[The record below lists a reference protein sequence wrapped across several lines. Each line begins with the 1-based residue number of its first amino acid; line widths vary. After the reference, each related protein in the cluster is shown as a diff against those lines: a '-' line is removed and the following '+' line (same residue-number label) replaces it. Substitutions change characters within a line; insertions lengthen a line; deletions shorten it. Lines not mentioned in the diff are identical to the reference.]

1 MMTLKS
7 ILSGLLVG
15 LWLVLGASTD
25 VYVHAATPTPEAT
38 TETVALRVVAIEP
51 FLADIAQNVAGER
64 LKVASLIPLGV
75 DPHSFEPTP
84 NDLRTLAESDVVI
97 VHGAGLEEFLQDLLA
112 SAGGSYYLIEA
123 TKGLTPRGWDVEHQE
138 EMHPHEAEEQE
149 AELSAEEKVSE
160 AVSEEGS
167 EEVHSEIH
175 HHHEVDP
182 HFWLD
187 PNYVIRYVENI
198 RDGLS
203 QVDPAGATL
212 YAQNADAY
220 IAQLQELDRWI
231 VAQVAQ
237 IPPEHRLL
245 VTNHESFSYF
255 ADRYGF
261 QVIGTIL
268 PGVSTGVSPS
278 AQQLAQLI
286 DLIRETGAPAIFLET
301 GSNPQLAE
309 QIAREA
315 GVQVVSGL
323 YTHSPS
329 PPDGPAPTYLDMI
342 RYNTTLIV
350 EALRWESGAQE

>member
-1 MMTLKS
+1 MTLKSIKS

-15 LWLVLGASTD
+15 LWLVLGALPGMR
-25 VYVHAATPTPEAT
+25 VYAATPTPPAMPGD
-38 TETVALRVVAIEP
+38 VPLRVIAIEP

-84 NDLRTLAESDVVI
+84 SDLRMLTESDVVI
-97 VHGAGLEEFLQDLLA
+97 IHGAGLEEFLQDLLE
-112 SAGGSYYLIEA
+112 SAGGSYQLIEA
-123 TKGLTPRGWDVEHQE
+123 TKGLTPRGRRETGA
-138 EMHPHEAEEQE
+138 EAEHAGDTPTSQGTSEPASE
-149 AELSAEEKVSE
+149 GIAGEERPKMDR
-160 AVSEEGS
+160 EG
-167 EEVHSEIH
+167 
-175 HHHEVDP
+175 DP

-187 PNYVIRYVENI
+187 PNYVIHYVENI

-212 YAQNADAY
+212 YTQNAGAY
-220 IAQLQELDRWI
+220 IAQLQELDQWI
-231 VAQVAQ
+231 AAQVAQ
-237 IPPEHRLL
+237 VLPERRLL
-245 VTNHESFSYF
+245 VTNHESFGYF

-261 QVIGTIL
+261 RIVGTIL

-309 QIAREA
+309 QIARET

-329 PPDGPAPTYLDMI
+329 PADGPAPTYLDMM
-342 RYNTTLIV
+342 RYNTMRIV
-350 EALRWESGAQE
+350 EALRQDSGAKQTVVK